1 MCAKH
6 IPNTLISDEY
16 HMCVSL
22 YVIRANSNLLNIN
35 YSGMLDTQEMC
46 WGFFN
51 LMSKVTGEIEHLHLT
66 FQLYLSAFNNL
77 AMIHLKYKI
86 YILKLIFDFLKS
98 TLFLNLCNN
107 NSGWCSTNLS
117 YSCWRD
123 CRGKIPQNHVNTSVS
138 PFYRKLG
145 GTDNNITVV
154 HYRKNILKKF

>member
-51 LMSKVTGEIEHLHLT
+51 LMSKVTGETEHL
-66 FQLYLSAFNNL
+66 LYRCLRSSIERWHIESTKSIFL
-77 AMIHLKYKI
+77 E
-86 YILKLIFDFLKS
+86 LIFDFLKS

>member
-51 LMSKVTGEIEHLHLT
+51 LMSKVTGETEHLLIVVCVQALSDDI
-66 FQLYLSAFNNL
+66 FKVQDLYFG
-77 AMIHLKYKI
+77 IDIRFPK
-86 YILKLIFDFLKS
+86 
-98 TLFLNLCNN
+98 
-107 NSGWCSTNLS
+107 
-117 YSCWRD
+117 
-123 CRGKIPQNHVNTSVS
+123 VNPV
-138 PFYRKLG
+138 FEL
-145 GTDNNITVV
+145 V
-154 HYRKNILKKF
+154 

>member
-51 LMSKVTGEIEHLHLT
+51 LMSKVTGEIEHLLNASSSCAQGLSDDI
-66 FQLYLSAFNNL
+66 FKVQDLYFG
-77 AMIHLKYKI
+77 I
-86 YILKLIFDFLKS
+86 YIRIP
-98 TLFLNLCNN
+98 
-107 NSGWCSTNLS
+107 
-117 YSCWRD
+117 
-123 CRGKIPQNHVNTSVS
+123 KINPV
-138 PFYRKLG
+138 FELM
-145 GTDNNITVV
+145 
-154 HYRKNILKKF
+154 